1 MCNFGSTVYNL
12 SNSIIISILIVVV
25 LFLFGSDFTVVVW
38 DLWIYALL
46 ERKKK
51 KKTVWAKLLG
61 EMENDVWFFWPQ
73 TLLIEDPLL
82 IVKRPNNISFSYVQ

>member
-1 MCNFGSTVYNL
+1 MLRNYIGKK
-12 SNSIIISILIVVV
+12 SIITIVCCLRSLNICFV
-25 LFLFGSDFTVVVW
+25 
-38 DLWIYALL
+38 
-46 ERKKK
+46 RKKK
-51 KKTVWAKLLG
+51 KKSVWAKLLG

>member
-1 MCNFGSTVYNL
+1 MLRNYIGKK
-12 SNSIIISILIVVV
+12 SITIVCCLRSLNICFV
-25 LFLFGSDFTVVVW
+25 
-38 DLWIYALL
+38 
-46 ERKKK
+46 RKKKK